1 MLAAIKYNL
10 THLTQ
15 FGGRDARQTFW
26 FYVLFLV
33 LVQIGVSMAVSIPL
47 TGSMV
52 GDTIVAARQGTGE
65 AEVQQRMMEHIAT
78 LMRASMWVSAVL
90 SLVSIGLLGASFT
103 RRLHDSGKPGWIAG
117 VAAAIQLL
125 ALVLAIARIDDA
137 VRMTALAQSG
147 DLEAVRAMQG
157 RFALQSL
164 LGWVPALLVIV
175 FGVMASTPGE
185 NRYGPEPLP
194 V

>member
-117 VAAAIQLL
+117 VAAAIQLV